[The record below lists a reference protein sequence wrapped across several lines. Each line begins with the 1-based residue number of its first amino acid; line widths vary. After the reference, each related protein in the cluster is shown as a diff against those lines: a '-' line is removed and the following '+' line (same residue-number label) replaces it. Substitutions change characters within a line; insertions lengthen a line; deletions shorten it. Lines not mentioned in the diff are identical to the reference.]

1 MGERSL
7 THRAEELTSPD
18 AWILSKFEFDAF
30 CTFTFTDPLPPL
42 TVMYKCMMELVRRTA
57 KQVYQVPNPNGYLY
71 AFRYEVGEGTGRP
84 HFHFLAGPYKHQP
97 HTNKHTKAHQIKH
110 IWEHEVKH
118 TLKSNAYRPCCGY
131 ADCRAYDSRESG
143 AEYICKPV
151 LSARDF
157 YEMQKFNDGFERHA
171 EDDGSRVSLGSRLL
185 LEIAKH
191 RNKSNKVPGFARLLR
206 TLKQR
211 NVGAKSTAH
220 KTTKYQVLPDQTT
233 LVHPGDD
240 TALRLYC

>member
-7 THRAEELTSPD
+7 TRRSEELSSPD

-42 TVMYKCMMELVRRTA
+42 TVMYKCMMELVRRVA
-57 KQVYQVPNPNGYLY
+57 KQVYQVPNPNQYLY
-71 AFRYEVGEGTGRP
+71 AFRFEVGEGTGRP
-84 HFHFLAGPYKHQP
+84 HFHFLAGAYQHRP
-97 HTNKHTKAHQIKH
+97 HTNKLTIARQIKH
-110 IWEHEVKH
+110 IWENEVKR
-118 TLKSNAYRPCCGY
+118 TLKSNAYRPCVGY
-131 ADCRAYDSRESG
+131 ADCRPYDSSESG

-157 YEMQKFNDGFERHA
+157 YEMQKFNDGFQRQA
-171 EDDGSRVSLGSRLL
+171 GDDATRVSLGSRLL
-185 LEIAKH
+185 LEIAKY

-211 NVGAKSTAH
+211 NVGSKRTAYDV
-220 KTTKYQVLPDQTT
+220 KKYQVLPDQTS
-233 LVHPGDD
+233 LVHPADD
-240 TALRLYC
+240 TAHRLYC